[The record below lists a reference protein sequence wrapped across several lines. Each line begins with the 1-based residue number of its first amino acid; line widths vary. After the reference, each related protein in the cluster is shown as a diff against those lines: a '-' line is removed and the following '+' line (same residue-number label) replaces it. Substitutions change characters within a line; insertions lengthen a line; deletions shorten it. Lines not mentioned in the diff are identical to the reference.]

1 MQLVSAFQEFTG
13 AFVITN
19 GGPMKST
26 YLYILKVYDEAFK
39 YYKMG
44 YACALSWI
52 LFVIMI
58 TVTLVIFKSSNL
70 WVFYNDGGG
79 AR

>member
-1 MQLVSAFQEFTG
+1 M
-13 AFVITN
+13 
-19 GGPMKST
+19 
-26 YLYILKVYDEAFK
+26 KVYDEAFK